1 MQIRLRRLRRL
12 GASEPASVAT
22 TTTTSTEQVSDTN
35 KNVIIE
41 SEIPRENERLRVT
54 VSETIAIDNKSIVDE
69 VNLNQAAA
77 HCMETDECEMSDK
90 GADGDSGIENME
102 TDDHGSASTSR
113 KDPEEKVNVETEIR
127 ATVSRVLNAS
137 WAEHCEGQI
146 VVPNTASNFIE
157 NIYEEDETGDDIL
170 GEVILEVIEMF
181 LSGSLHRDVTRDD
194 SAEDLYTMPLKKQK
208 QNSEETD
215 KMEVDETKTQS
226 RNEEKSVAILHYINL
241 CFQRS
246 FTELRTRK
254 IRAPIETA
262 IKMTQTQLV
271 RYAILLLTGQLDSLY
286 EGEPPMKS
294 PLLPLLYDRTINDDF
309 LHRLITETSTHDLES
324 FNIIFMQLI
333 NDLFKDMQRAC
344 LNINIVSDT
353 LDLLKELIDI
363 KSNGNDRPL
372 CKLIVNHRNFL
383 PKLCT
388 EVPAREISKV
398 TLLAPFLGISIFAD
412 ENPQFAEHHFKDS
425 SSSLTEN
432 VDKMFGESIQNR
444 VDRTRTTL
452 HSIFFTLIQNVESR
466 NKTLEYLAE
475 ILKINE
481 KRIQYNADERNLA
494 KDGFMLN
501 FMSVMQH
508 LAVKVKLDRVDTW
521 YAFHPDSLV
530 QMKDDTKLRFVS
542 QEYTDWLEKLSKYND
557 FGYFRIDTVFC
568 EKYKNKK
575 KCLQQKKIEI
585 KVLHKKKFFTNKI
598 P

>member
-1 MQIRLRRLRRL
+1 MKFYSHLQIRLRRLRRL
-12 GASEPASVAT
+12 GASNTVSGPTPAPTS
-22 TTTTSTEQVSDTN
+22 TTTSTEVSDTN
-35 KNVIIE
+35 KNVIID
-41 SEIPRENERLRVT
+41 SETPVENERLVAT
-54 VSETIAIDNKSIVDE
+54 SETISIDNKSVVDE
-69 VNLNQAAA
+69 VNLNQAAVA
-77 HCMETDECEMSDK
+77 HCMETDDCEMSDK

-102 TDDHGSASTSR
+102 TDDQSTGIGASGR
-113 KDPEEKVNVETEIR
+113 PVEKFNVETEIR
-127 ATVSRVLNAS
+127 AAVSRILNAS

-157 NIYEEDETGDDIL
+157 NIYEEVETGEDL
-170 GEVILEVIEMF
+170 VGEVILEVFEMF

-208 QNSEETD
+208 QNSEESD
-215 KMEVDETKTQS
+215 KMEVDEAKAQS
-226 RNEEKSVAILHYINL
+226 KNEEKSVAILHYINL

-254 IRAPIETA
+254 IRVPIENA
-262 IKMTQTQLV
+262 VKMTQNQLL
-271 RYAILLLTGQLDSLY
+271 RYSILMLTGQFDSLY
-286 EGEPPMKS
+286 EGEPPIKS

-309 LHRLITETSTHDLES
+309 MHRLITETSTHDLEA

-363 KSNGNDRPL
+363 KANGNDRPL
-372 CKLIVNHRNFL
+372 CKLIITHPNFL

-388 EVPAREISKV
+388 EVPAREISKI

-412 ENPQFAEHHFKDS
+412 ENPLFAEHHFKDT
-425 SSSLTEN
+425 SSSLNEN
-432 VDKMFGESIQNR
+432 VDKLFGETIQNR
-444 VDRTRTTL
+444 IDRTRTTL
-452 HSIFFTLIQNVESR
+452 HNVFFTLIQNVESR

-508 LAVKVKLDRVDTW
+508 LAVKVKLDRVDAW
-521 YAFHPDSLV
+521 YAFHPESLV
-530 QMKDDTKLRFVS
+530 KMKDDTKLRFTS
-542 QEYTDWLEKLSKYND
+542 QEYTDWLEKMSE
-557 FGYFRIDTVFC
+557 YF
-568 EKYKNKK
+568 
-575 KCLQQKKIEI
+575 
-585 KVLHKKKFFTNKI
+585 
-598 P
+598 

>member
-1 MQIRLRRLRRL
+1 MFCLYLTFIVFFKIFELLQIRLRRLRRL
-12 GASEPASVAT
+12 GASNAVPGAT
-22 TTTTSTEQVSDTN
+22 ATSTSTEVSDTN

-41 SEIPRENERLRVT
+41 SSETPVETERLVDT
-54 VSETIAIDNKSIVDE
+54 SETIAIDNKVVVDE
-69 VNLNQAAA
+69 VNLNQAAVA
-77 HCMETDECEMSDK
+77 HCMETDDCEMSDK

-102 TDDHGSASTSR
+102 TDEQSTAIGASG
-113 KDPEEKVNVETEIR
+113 EVEKLSVETEIR
-127 ATVSRVLNAS
+127 AAVSRILNAS

-157 NIYEEDETGDDIL
+157 NIYEEGETAEDL
-170 GEVILEVIEMF
+170 VAEVILEVFEMF
-181 LSGSLHRDVTRDD
+181 LSGTLHRDVTRDD

-208 QNSEETD
+208 QNSEESD
-215 KMEVDETKTQS
+215 KMDVDEAKTAS
-226 RNEEKSVAILHYINL
+226 KNEEKSVAILHYINL

-254 IRAPIETA
+254 VRLPIETA
-262 IKMTQTQLV
+262 VKMTQNQLL
-271 RYAILLLTGQLDSLY
+271 RYSILILTGQFDSLY
-286 EGEPPMKS
+286 EGEPPIKS

-309 LHRLITETSTHDLES
+309 LHRLVTETSTHDVEA

-353 LDLLKELIDI
+353 LDLLRELIDI
-363 KSNGNDRPL
+363 KANGNNRPL
-372 CKLIVNHRNFL
+372 CKLIISHPNFL

-388 EVPAREISKV
+388 EVPAREISKI

-412 ENPQFAEHHFKDS
+412 ENPLFAEHHFKDS
-425 SSSLTEN
+425 GSSLNES
-432 VDKMFGESIQNR
+432 VDKMFSENIQNR
-444 VDRTRTTL
+444 IDRTRTTL
-452 HSIFFTLIQNVESR
+452 HNVFFTLIQNTESR

-501 FMSVMQH
+501 FLSVMQH

-521 YAFHPDSLV
+521 YAFHPESLV
-530 QMKDDTKLRFVS
+530 TMKDDTKLRFTS
-542 QEYTDWLEKLSKYND
+542 QEYTDWLEKMSEYL
-557 FGYFRIDTVFC
+557 FLVHF
-568 EKYKNKK
+568 
-575 KCLQQKKIEI
+575 L
-585 KVLHKKKFFTNKI
+585 
-598 P
+598 